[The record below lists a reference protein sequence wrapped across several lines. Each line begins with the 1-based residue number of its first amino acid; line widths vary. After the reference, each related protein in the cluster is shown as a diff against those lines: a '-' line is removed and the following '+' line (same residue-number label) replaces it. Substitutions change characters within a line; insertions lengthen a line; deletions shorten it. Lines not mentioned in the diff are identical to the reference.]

1 MGVIRIS
8 GSALL
13 PFALQLTGK
22 TPTPRQ
28 ASLTHFRAADGSS
41 IDSGLLLYFPA
52 PHSFTGED
60 VLELQGHGGPV
71 VMQMYQS
78 GEMSGNSGG
87 LIRWPVWVALPVGF
101 TLLLL
106 QGWSE
111 LIKRVAFL
119 RGVGPDP
126 MGRLTDKSAEE
137 ELAEA
142 LRKQQAEEAQAT
154 PPLSAPR

>member
-1 MGVIRIS
+1 MCV
-8 GSALL
+8 
-13 PFALQLTGK
+13 TV
-22 TPTPRQ
+22 
-28 ASLTHFRAADGSS
+28 
-41 IDSGLLLYFPA
+41 LYL
-52 PHSFTGED
+52 SW
-60 VLELQGHGGPV
+60 PV
-71 VMQMYQS
+71 VVQMYQS

-142 LRKQQAEEAQAT
+142 IFFLCSERSSYITGQMLAVDGGFDAAGIGLPTLRGQ
-154 PPLSAPR
+154 RRNG